1 LPSHYNSDEFEELNL
16 EVYTDIVKR
25 LIEVLKLRTV
35 ILAGH
40 SLGGAIIQN
49 LYHQSPNKISGLI
62 LVGTGGRLRV
72 SPSILDTL
80 KKNHS
85 KYLETLFVGSF
96 SRFTNK
102 DLIKEAM
109 EEASKVSAKVTYTD
123 FSICNNFDMLDK
135 VHMIE
140 VPCLIIVGNEDNLTP
155 VKYSEFFHKKIK
167 LSELSIIKDAGH
179 MVMIEKSKEV
189 NRAIKNFIIKYF

>member
-1 LPSHYNSDEFEELNL
+1 MEE
-16 EVYTDIVKR
+16 
-25 LIEVLKLRTV
+25 LKLREV

-49 LYHQSPNKISGLI
+49 LYHQSPNKITGLI

-72 SPSILDTL
+72 SPNILDTL
-80 KKNHS
+80 KCNHF
-85 KYLETLFVGSF
+85 KYLETLFVGAF
-96 SRFTNK
+96 SRVTSK
-102 DLIKEAM
+102 DLIKKATV
-109 EEASKVSAKVTYTD
+109 EASKVSAEVTFND

-155 VKYSEFFHKKIK
+155 VKYSEFFHKKIEQ
-167 LSELSIIKDAGH
+167 SMISVIQDAGH
-179 MVMIEKSKEV
+179 MVMIEKPKEV
-189 NRAIKNFIIKYF
+189 NSAIKNFINKYYN